1 MRNRQRNGRA
11 GSRGSALPHRTRAF
25 TLAEVLIS
33 LALMALL
40 ITAAALGIDAANQS
54 HTYNSEK
61 SDLVA
66 KARGI
71 LDRIVRDV
79 HRAKS
84 VAVPNDRS
92 ITITMLDDSTRTY
105 AWTGIAGG
113 AIALTVTDSDGTK
126 SAVLTDDVQTFTV
139 DDADQPTYSIHLVL
153 AGGKATTEASITATP
168 RKEFF

>member
-11 GSRGSALPHRTRAF
+11 ASRGSALPHRTRAF

-33 LALMALL
+33 LARMALL
-40 ITAAALGIDAANQS
+40 ITAAALGINAANQS

-79 HRAKS
+79 HRAQS
-84 VAVPNDRS
+84 VESPNSR
-92 ITITMLDDSTRTY
+92 TIVVTF
-105 AWTGIAGG
+105 GG
-113 AIALTVTDSDGTK
+113 
-126 SAVLTDDVQTFTV
+126 
-139 DDADQPTYSIHLVL
+139 
-153 AGGKATTEASITATP
+153 
-168 RKEFF
+168 

>member
-1 MRNRQRNGRA
+1 MRTWKQRGRA

-40 ITAAALGIDAANQS
+40 MTAAALGIDAANQA
-54 HTYNSEK
+54 HAYNSEK

-79 HRAKS
+79 RRAQS
-84 VAVPNDRS
+84 VESPDGRTIVVTLAGDVTHTYQWNGTTGG
-92 ITITMLDDSTRTY
+92 TITMTVDD
-105 AWTGIAGG
+105 GG
-113 AIALTVTDSDGTK
+113 VTVGTLADGVQVFTVTDD
-126 SAVLTDDVQTFTV
+126 QEPTF
-139 DDADQPTYSIHLVL
+139 QIRLVL
-153 AGGKATTEASITATP
+153 AGEQATTEAVITATP

>member
-40 ITAAALGIDAANQS
+40 ITAAALGISAANQS

-79 HRAKS
+79 HRAQS
-84 VAVPNDRS
+84 VESPNSRTIVVTLADDVTHTYQWNGTTGG
-92 ITITMLDDSTRTY
+92 TITMTVNDGGVT
-105 AWTGIAGG
+105 AGTLADG
-113 AIALTVTDSDGTK
+113 VQDFTVTHD
-126 SAVLTDDVQTFTV
+126 QEPTF
-139 DDADQPTYSIHLVL
+139 QIRLVL
-153 AGGKATTEASITATP
+153 AGEQATTEAVITATP

>member
-40 ITAAALGIDAANQS
+40 MTAVALGIDAANQS
-54 HTYNSEK
+54 HAYNSEK

-66 KARGI
+66 KVRGI

-79 HRAKS
+79 HRAQS
-84 VAVPNDRS
+84 VESPDSRTIVVTLAGDVTHTYQWDGTTGG
-92 ITITMLDDSTRTY
+92 TITMTVDDGGVT
-105 AWTGIAGG
+105 TGTLADGVQVF
-113 AIALTVTDSDGTK
+113 TVTDD
-126 SAVLTDDVQTFTV
+126 QEPTF
-139 DDADQPTYSIHLVL
+139 QIRLVL
-153 AGGKATTEASITATP
+153 AGEQATTEAVITATP

>member
-25 TLAEVLIS
+25 TLAEVLIA

-40 ITAAALGIDAANQS
+40 MTAAALGIDAANQS
-54 HTYNSEK
+54 HAYNSEK

-66 KARGI
+66 KVRGI

-79 HRAKS
+79 HRAQS
-84 VAVPNDRS
+84 VESPDSRTIVVTLAGDVTHTYQWNGTTGG
-92 ITITMLDDSTRTY
+92 TITMTVDD
-105 AWTGIAGG
+105 GG
-113 AIALTVTDSDGTK
+113 VTVGTLADGVQVFTVTDD
-126 SAVLTDDVQTFTV
+126 QEPTF
-139 DDADQPTYSIHLVL
+139 QIRLVL
-153 AGGKATTEASITATP
+153 AGEQATTEAVITATP

>member
-40 ITAAALGIDAANQS
+40 MTAAALGIHAANQS
-54 HTYNSEK
+54 HAYNSEK

-79 HRAKS
+79 HRAQS
-84 VAVPNDRS
+84 VESPNSRTIVVTLAGDVTHTYQWNGTTGG
-92 ITITMLDDSTRTY
+92 TITMTVDDGGVT
-105 AWTGIAGG
+105 AGTLADG
-113 AIALTVTDSDGTK
+113 VQAFTVTDD
-126 SAVLTDDVQTFTV
+126 QEPTF
-139 DDADQPTYSIHLVL
+139 QIRLVL
-153 AGGKATTEASITATP
+153 AGEKATSEAVITATP

>member
-1 MRNRQRNGRA
+1 MWNRQRNGRA

-40 ITAAALGIDAANQS
+40 MTAAALGIHAANQS
-54 HTYNSEK
+54 HAYNSEK

-79 HRAKS
+79 RRAQS
-84 VAVPNDRS
+84 VESPNSRTME
-92 ITITMLDDSTRTY
+92 ITLADEVVHTY
-105 AWTGIAGG
+105 KWNGIAGG
-113 AIALTVTDSDGTK
+113 TMTMAVDDGDVTTGTLADGVQVFTVTDD
-126 SAVLTDDVQTFTV
+126 QEPTF
-139 DDADQPTYSIHLVL
+139 QIRLVL
-153 AGGKATTEASITATP
+153 AGERATTEAVITATP

>member
-1 MRNRQRNGRA
+1 MRNRPRNGRA

-25 TLAEVLIS
+25 TLAEVLIA

-40 ITAAALGIDAANQS
+40 ITAAALGISAANQS

-66 KARGI
+66 KVRGT

-79 HRAKS
+79 HRAQS
-84 VAVPNDRS
+84 VESPDSRTIVVTLAGDVTHTYQWDGTTGG
-92 ITITMLDDSTRTY
+92 TITMTVDDGGVT
-105 AWTGIAGG
+105 AGTL
-113 AIALTVTDSDGTK
+113 ADG
-126 SAVLTDDVQTFTV
+126 VQTFTV
-139 DDADQPTYSIHLVL
+139 TDDREPTFQIRLVL
-153 AGGKATTEASITATP
+153 AGEQATTEAVITATP

>member
-11 GSRGSALPHRTRAF
+11 ASRGSALPHRTRAF

-40 ITAAALGIDAANQS
+40 MTAAALGINAANQS

-66 KARGI
+66 RARGV
-71 LDRIVRDV
+71 LDRIIRDV
-79 HRAKS
+79 RRAES

-105 AWTGIAGG
+105 AWSGIAGG
-113 AIALTVTDSDGTK
+113 DIALTVTDGDGTK

-139 DDADQPTYSIHLVL
+139 DDAD
-153 AGGKATTEASITATP
+153 
-168 RKEFF
+168 

>member
-1 MRNRQRNGRA
+1 
-11 GSRGSALPHRTRAF
+11 
-25 TLAEVLIS
+25 VLIS

-40 ITAAALGIDAANQS
+40 MTAAALGIHAANQS

-79 HRAKS
+79 HRAQS
-84 VAVPNDRS
+84 VESPNSRTIVVTLAGDVTHTYQWNGTAGG
-92 ITITMLDDSTRTY
+92 TITMTVDDGGVT
-105 AWTGIAGG
+105 AGTLADG
-113 AIALTVTDSDGTK
+113 VQVFTVTDD
-126 SAVLTDDVQTFTV
+126 QEPTF
-139 DDADQPTYSIHLVL
+139 QIRLVL
-153 AGGKATTEASITATP
+153 AGEQATTEAVITATP

>member
-25 TLAEVLIS
+25 TLAEVLIA

-40 ITAAALGIDAANQS
+40 ITAAALGISAANQS

-66 KARGI
+66 KVRGT

-79 HRAKS
+79 HRAQS
-84 VAVPNDRS
+84 VESPDSRTIVVTLAGDVTHTYQWDGTTGG
-92 ITITMLDDSTRTY
+92 TITMTVDDGGVT
-105 AWTGIAGG
+105 AGTL
-113 AIALTVTDSDGTK
+113 ADG
-126 SAVLTDDVQTFTV
+126 VQTFTV
-139 DDADQPTYSIHLVL
+139 TDDREPTFQIRLVL
-153 AGGKATTEASITATP
+153 AGEQATTEAVITATP

>member
-1 MRNRQRNGRA
+1 MRNRRWNGRA
-11 GSRGSALPHRTRAF
+11 VSRGSALPHRTRAF

-66 KARGI
+66 KTRGI
-71 LDRIVRDV
+71 LDRIARDV
-79 HRAKS
+79 RRAQ
-84 VAVPNDRS
+84 AVESPDSRTIVVTLAGDVTHTYQWNGTTGG
-92 ITITMLDDSTRTY
+92 TITMTVDDGDVT
-105 AWTGIAGG
+105 AGTLADG
-113 AIALTVTDSDGTK
+113 VQVFTVTDD
-126 SAVLTDDVQTFTV
+126 QEPTF
-139 DDADQPTYSIHLVL
+139 QIRLVL
-153 AGGKATTEASITATP
+153 AGEQATAEAVITATP

>member
-1 MRNRQRNGRA
+1 MWNRQRNGRA

-40 ITAAALGIDAANQS
+40 MTAAALGIDAANQS
-54 HTYNSEK
+54 HVYNSEK

-79 HRAKS
+79 HRAQS
-84 VAVPNDRS
+84 VESPDSRTIVVTLAGDVTHTYQWDGTTGG
-92 ITITMLDDSTRTY
+92 TITMTVDDGGVT
-105 AWTGIAGG
+105 TGTLADGVQVF
-113 AIALTVTDSDGTK
+113 TVTDD
-126 SAVLTDDVQTFTV
+126 QEPTF
-139 DDADQPTYSIHLVL
+139 QIRLVL
-153 AGGKATTEASITATP
+153 AGEQATTEAVITATP
-168 RKEFF
+168 RKKFF